1 MVVKRGKKKSRFR
14 EEMKMTIT
22 IPTEDQEQAAFV
34 EWFRL
39 QFPKVRIFSTQ
50 NGAPH
55 IRQRLYWVADAHDQ
69 GLEV

>member
-1 MVVKRGKKKSRFR
+1 
-14 EEMKMTIT
+14 MTIT